1 MDLATRD
8 ANAAFAELI
17 CADAQW
23 LREEFDALIAASFSQ
38 PPAAPP
44 SAPPRVPPPGGRA
57 GPPGRLRLRPGAPAS
72 TSPLTPPA
80 RRRQRSPPPPPSST
94 GSQAT
99 TC

>member
-8 ANAAFAELI
+8 ADAAFAELI

-44 SAPPRVPPPGGRA
+44 PAPPRVRPPGGRT
-57 GPPGRLRLRPGAPAS
+57 GPPSGRRPRPGPPA
-72 TSPLTPPA
+72 LTPPVTTPGQ
-80 RRRQRSPPPPPSST
+80 RRQRSPP
-94 GSQAT
+94 A
-99 TC
+99 